1 MFENLQGSRRED
13 TRNQSENSSDHT
25 GWEGR
30 NEKDTQ
36 FFATQSVAEI
46 VRERERDPEKEYYV
60 DPDDAGFPGLERWYH
75 QKWWP
80 RREASRR
87 KAHH

>member
-46 VRERERDPEKEYYV
+46 VREREI
-60 DPDDAGFPGLERWYH
+60 
-75 QKWWP
+75 QKKNTMLILMMQ
-80 RREASRR
+80 AFLD
-87 KAHH
+87 